1 VDWTSSSRG
10 RMSAPRTAASSAAAF
25 ALLPARSRIEAYTTW
40 PAAPRASAVIRPNP
54 LDEPVMRTIFSVMV
68 LSPVEPHSGD
78 RMSLTESYKRLGRP
92 RGGMTAARDRLAAA
106 ATPDALGRLYRP
118 VLRGQPAK
126 QVMGARSPPS

>member
-1 VDWTSSSRG
+1 
-10 RMSAPRTAASSAAAF
+10 AAF
-25 ALLPARSRIEAYTTW
+25 ALLPARSRIEACTTW

-106 ATPDALGRLYRP
+106 ATPDALGA
-118 VLRGQPAK
+118 VPARAAGTASEAGNG
-126 QVMGARSPPS
+126 GAKPAILKF